1 MGKQSGGWVGE
12 ICVANRNLV
21 DWLFIECQICTSSV
35 DVVVVMMSM
44 SMVKMVMMRRKMKC
58 K

>member
-1 MGKQSGGWVGE
+1 M
-12 ICVANRNLV
+12 ANRNLV